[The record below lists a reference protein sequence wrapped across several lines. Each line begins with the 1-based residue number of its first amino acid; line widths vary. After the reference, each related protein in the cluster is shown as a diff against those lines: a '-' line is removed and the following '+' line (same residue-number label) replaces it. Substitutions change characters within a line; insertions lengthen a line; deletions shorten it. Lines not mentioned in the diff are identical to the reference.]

1 MDKGEKMTYDSLRK
15 NLNKPL
21 TSVVSFFYRRVQN
34 SFKARSYDA
43 TVRELSRMPESMLKN
58 IGMDHSNVSA
68 KTYEL
73 VYGKH

>member
-1 MDKGEKMTYDSLRK
+1 MTNISLRK
-15 NLNKPL
+15 NFNEPL
-21 TSVVSFFYRRVQN
+21 TSVVSLFRRRVQN

-58 IGMDHSNVSA
+58 IGMDHSNVSS

-73 VYGKH
+73 IYGKH